1 MFRLVSACSLGGLCV
16 CMWLGCSASESTDSV
31 SSPVSPA
38 PTKTSPT
45 SPTSVREQVIAGFW
59 DVPEGLPPLSDPT
72 HKSAHE
78 AEHMRPTDVVF
89 GVVLEGQARAY
100 PWWITKNYHVI
111 NDMLADVPILV
122 SFCEQCSGAA
132 VFRRNVKDR
141 VLEWYLLGMNKGTL
155 VICDRQTETL
165 WSPFDGEAI
174 EGQLEGQQ
182 LQRIPMFYTRWDD
195 WKTRFPETTVVWDQE
210 FRRRGHGSWYTPG
223 KWGIIAEVGRT
234 LDHWDDRLSENDLV
248 FGVDLAEADKA
259 YHLQSVK
266 DAGRVVND
274 EIADTPAVVF
284 ARGEFEMAAYDRRL
298 ASQTLEFEPTS
309 DSRAI
314 ARDRDTGSFWTVD
327 GRCVDGPHKGDS
339 LNPLDGYLAEWHIWS
354 GFHPLTEVY
363 FQARDPQAFSFPDL
377 KLTRVN
383 RELPHPDRSPAEVRV
398 IATWALWCPPCR
410 EELPFLAQLAAKY
423 SDKQLQIAAIAM
435 NMPGDEIDHIVSYLQ
450 EQQLPIPVLLNS
462 ERFHDRLEALCQ
474 ENRGHGVTL
483 PMFFVLDKQRTVRK
497 VLRGDEMDQLGSAI
511 EQVLSER

>member
-1 MFRLVSACSLGGLCV
+1 MSRLVSTYSLGCACV
-16 CMWLGCSASESTDSV
+16 CMWLGCSTSESIDPVESSV
-31 SSPVSPA
+31 SPVVTDA
-38 PTKTSPT
+38 SPT
-45 SPTSVREQVIAGFW
+45 SSNTVRDQVIAGFW

-89 GVVLEGQARAY
+89 GVILDGQARAY

-111 NDMLADVPILV
+111 NDILADVPILV

-132 VFRRNVKDR
+132 VFRRNVRDR

-174 EGQLEGQQ
+174 EGQLEGEQ

-195 WKTRFPETTVVWDQE
+195 WKTRFPETTVVWDQQ
-210 FRRRGHGSWYTPG
+210 FRRRGHGAWYTPG

-248 FGVDLAEADKA
+248 FGVDLPDTDKA
-259 YHLQSVK
+259 YHLGSVK
-266 DAGRVVND
+266 AAGRVVND
-274 EIADTPAVVF
+274 EIAGTPTVVF

-298 ASQTLEFEPTS
+298 DSQILEFEPTS
-309 DSRAI
+309 DSLVI
-314 ARDRDTGSFWTVD
+314 ARDRGTGSSWTVD
-327 GRCVDGPHKGDS
+327 GRCIEGEYKGTS
-339 LNPLDGYLAEWHIWS
+339 LKPLDGYLAEWHIWS

-363 FQARDPQAFSFPDL
+363 FQTRDPQAFSFPEL
-377 KLTRVN
+377 RLTRVN
-383 RELPHPDRSPAEVRV
+383 REVLHPDRSSAQVRV

-410 EELPFLAQLAAKY
+410 DELPFLAQLAEKY
-423 SDKQLQIAAIAM
+423 SDEQLHIAAIAM
-435 NMPGDEIDHIVSYLQ
+435 NMPGDEIDRIVSYLQ
-450 EQQLPIPVLLNS
+450 EQQLEIPVLMNS
-462 ERFHDRLEALCQ
+462 EKFHDQLEVLCQ
-474 ENRGHGVTL
+474 ENRGHGVSL
-483 PMFFVLDKQRTVRK
+483 PMFFVLDKQGLVRK
-497 VLRGDEMDQLGSAI
+497 VLRGDEMDQLGAAI
-511 EQVLSER
+511 EQVLGEM